1 MLADSYLPSNL
12 PEVFPLEMS
21 VSDDD
26 WHFRLNHEF
35 EQSRSR
41 DVPSAGQLDA
51 PLLTSSRCEALS
63 KAFELQGGGQCALPL
78 LAAYECM
85 FSATEREEYPVEFFK
100 ADLHETFNATQQ
112 HGFLSLQEAIHFL
125 EANQ

>member
-1 MLADSYLPSNL
+1 MLRKTEKQA
-12 PEVFPLEMS
+12 
-21 VSDDD
+21 
-26 WHFRLNHEF
+26 
-35 EQSRSR
+35 QR
-41 DVPSAGQLDA
+41 DVIRQHQLAILDQQFQLDA